1 MRISTDIAPRRDG
14 TLILRV
20 KGVRLLF
27 LPEDGGRLVCDVP
40 AELAASVLVLPRF
53 AAVEEPAPT
62 VVVSRS
68 SPALDE
74 TQVAEVKTVAASKS
88 FTPKE
93 RVAKVKG

>member
-20 KGVRLLF
+20 KGERLLF
-27 LPEDGGRLVCDVP
+27 LPEDNGRLVCDVP

-62 VVVSRS
+62 VVSSS

-74 TQVAEVKTVAASKS
+74 TYAAEVKTVAASKS
-88 FTPKE
+88 LTPKK